1 MVKKMRHMYFN
12 EDDIETAF
20 ERLTKLITDINKN
33 QERIN
38 DIYNLV
44 QAGWSQKG
52 AGKKATTD
60 LEQLRKELNHCV
72 HEIESKKSQLRD
84 DWEFI
89 KAVDRSYK

>member
-1 MVKKMRHMYFN
+1 MRHMYFN
-12 EDDIETAF
+12 EEDIETAF
-20 ERLTKLITDINKN
+20 ERLTKLITDINRN

-52 AGKKATTD
+52 AGKKAITD
-60 LEQLRKELNHCV
+60 LEQLRKELNQSV
-72 HEIESKKSQLRD
+72 HEIDLKKKQLRD

-89 KAVDRSYK
+89 KVVDRSYK